1 MKTNIYLFAALFFL
15 SVSAFAQT
23 PAAAENRVVFMG
35 DSITDGW
42 KLDKYFPGKPYVN
55 RGIGGQ
61 VTQQMVARFDKDV
74 LAAKPKVVVI
84 LGGINDL
91 DVNHPTALQ
100 TIQANYRSMAEMA
113 KASGIKVVL
122 ASVLPVSDY
131 NKTADGQIYHRTAL
145 FPPANILALNKWLK
159 AYCAANGHVYLDYFS
174 AMADTTGSLRA
185 NLASDGVHPN
195 DEGYKMMTSL
205 ASKAIQRALKK

>member
-131 NKTADGQIYHRTAL
+131 NKTADGQIHHRTAL

-159 AYCAANGHVYLDYFS
+159 EYCAANGHVYLDYFS
-174 AMADTTGSLRA
+174 AMSDTTGSLRA
-185 NLASDGVHPN
+185 SFASDGVHPN
-195 DEGYKMMTSL
+195 DEGYKVMVPL
-205 ASKAIQRALKK
+205 AAKAIQRAMKK